1 MHFEFLWPIL
11 QEIDAIWLSISLLS
25 TVFFFFIIKVKFQKK
40 GTLKAYGIFFYAF
53 VFYAISTFSYLV
65 LNAMDSF
72 FRLPND
78 LYFSFI
84 WFFPLALISAAIGA
98 LVGWMIYYG
107 GIKVAAQYAFK
118 LMNISLII
126 IAPTLLFV
134 LLIKPLRETMNLA
147 LGSINTAPKEKSINI
162 NNFEVGDFNI
172 KEPILPAIPSQLFDS
187 ILVDFHSSKRLLF
200 MNQKNG
206 FTFSHNI
213 PIAPIEQ
220 VYLIGNSTFKQVN
233 VLALSPAIQG
243 QSALLILDSLGM
255 VVYQEK
261 YENGINR
268 LGLSSDNK
276 FVVLLKSLAEDKVE
290 ITQSIRVKP

>member
-11 QEIDAIWLSISLLS
+11 QEMDAIWLSITLLS
-25 TVFFFFIIKVKFQKK
+25 IVFFFFIIKVKFQKK
-40 GTLKAYGIFFYAF
+40 GTLKAYGILFYAF

-98 LVGWMIYYG
+98 LVGWMIYYT
-107 GIKVAAQYAFK
+107 GIKVATQYAFK

-134 LLIKPLRETMNLA
+134 LLIKPLKETMNLA
-147 LGSINTAPKEKSINI
+147 LGSINIAPKEKSINT
-162 NNFEVGDFNI
+162 NDFEVGDFNI
-172 KEPILPAIPSQLFDS
+172 NEPILPAIPSQLFDS
-187 ILVDFHSSKRLLF
+187 ILVDFHSSKRLVF

-261 YENGINR
+261 YDNGINR
-268 LGLSSDNK
+268 LGLSGDNK
-276 FVVLLKSLAEDKVE
+276 FVVLLKSLEEDKVE
-290 ITQSIRVKP
+290 IIQSIRVKP

>member
-98 LVGWMIYYG
+98 LVGWMIYYA

-276 FVVLLKSLAEDKVE
+276 FVVLLKSLEEDKVE
-290 ITQSIRVKP
+290 IIQSIRVKP